1 MKKIA
6 LEEHFL
12 SPGQEEYFL
21 RTLSSVP
28 EPHKNFLLGKLRDF
42 GEQRLAEMDKA
53 GVEIAVLSLTGP
65 GVHIE
70 PDASRAIRNARTSN
84 EFLAKEIAK
93 RPDRYRGFAHLALQ
107 DGKEAAAELERCVND
122 YGFCGAMVDGSTNGM
137 FMDDPS
143 LNVLWEKVEELD
155 APIYLHP
162 ADPYRQPYALEG
174 YEVLQR
180 PVWGWGFETGSHALR
195 LVFSGVF
202 ERFPKAKV
210 ILGHLGETLPFLLW
224 RIDSR
229 AIEFHKVKM
238 SKAPSQIIR
247 DNFILTNSG
256 MCSLEPLRCS
266 IDAMGLGAIMFSAD
280 HPFESMQVAADHI
293 DTVAISE
300 QERQAICWDNAWRHL
315 GLGRRKVAN

>member
-1 MKKIA
+1 MRKIA

-21 RTLSSVP
+21 GTLSSVP
-28 EPHKNFLLGKLRDF
+28 EAHKNFLLGKLRDF

-53 GVEIAVLSLTGP
+53 GVEIAVLGLTGP

-70 PDASRAIRNARTSN
+70 RDTARAIKNARISN
-84 EFLAKEIAK
+84 EFLAKEVSR

-107 DGKEAAAELERCVND
+107 DGQAAADELERCVKD
-122 YGFCGAMVDGSTNGM
+122 YGFCGAMIDGTTNGM
-137 FMDDPS
+137 FLDDPS
-143 LNVLWEKVEELD
+143 LNVLWEKVEELS

-162 ADPYRQPYALEG
+162 ADPYRPNPSLEG
-174 YEVLQR
+174 YPVLQR
-180 PVWGWGFETGSHALR
+180 PVWGWGVETGSHALR

-202 ERFPKAKV
+202 ERFPKAKL

-238 SKAPSQIIR
+238 FKPPSQIIK
-247 DNFILTNSG
+247 DNIIVTNSG

-266 IDAMGLGAIMFSAD
+266 IDAMGLGNVMFSAD
-280 HPFESMQVAADHI
+280 HPFEDMQVAADHI
-293 DTVAISE
+293 DQVAISE
-300 QERQAICWDNAWRHL
+300 AERQAVCWDNAWNHL
-315 GLGRRKVAN
+315 GLGWRKVS